1 MNKILQTCFFLLLT
15 FCLSLITNT
24 VFAQG
29 EIAVSPTIIDQ
40 KAEAKDILE
49 LSIKITNNTSSK
61 VNLYPI
67 VNDIS
72 ITEGRQEF
80 LEPSLLD
87 KSTSLARWIQI
98 SRGVIELRPGEAK
111 EIPFSVHVNLNAKP
125 GKYYAVITFAQG
137 STRVEAE
144 AKALKL
150 NQPQVLL
157 NIEVEEHIIER
168 AQIQRFQTEKNF
180 FLNFPVKFLLGIEN
194 TGNREIKPV
203 GSIHIYNRRGE
214 EVGSVDVNQAQ
225 AAIVPQAYNLF
236 ENLWQSKKGFGQY
249 KAVLAAEYGNEEKRD
264 LQDTIYFWV
273 LPWQF
278 LIFFG
283 GGLLVLIILLLLL
296 IRKRLGNYSAQR
308 PPYK

>member
-40 KAEAKDILE
+40 KAEARDILE
-49 LSIKITNNTSSK
+49 LSVKITNNTSSK

>member
-1 MNKILQTCFFLLLT
+1 MSFYKFLLIS
-15 FCLSLITNT
+15 FVACLLLLVANSSL
-24 VFAQG
+24 AQQA
-29 EIAVSPTIIDQ
+29 IVVTPAVIDQ
-40 KAEAKDILE
+40 KAEARDILE
-49 LSIKITNNTSSK
+49 FSVKITNNTLSK
-61 VNLYPI
+61 VNLYSI
-67 VNDIS
+67 INDIS
-72 ITEGRQEF
+72 VKEGRQEF
-80 LEPSLLD
+80 IEPSLLD
-87 KSTSLARWIQI
+87 KSTSLARWIEI
-98 SRGVIELRPGEAK
+98 SRGVIELWPAQTK
-111 EIPFSVHVNLNAKP
+111 DIPFSVHVNLNAKP
-125 GKYYAVITFAQG
+125 GKYYAVIIFAQG
-137 STRVEAE
+137 STRAEAE
-144 AKALKL
+144 AKASKL
-150 NQPQVLL
+150 NQPQTLL
-157 NIEVEEHIIER
+157 NIEVEENIIEK
-168 AQIQRFQTEKNF
+168 AQLQQFKSEKNF

>member
-1 MNKILQTCFFLLLT
+1 MNKILKTCFLSFIAC
-15 FCLSLITNT
+15 FLSLVANYSL
-24 VFAQG
+24 AQEG
-29 EIAVSPTIIDQ
+29 IVVTPTIIDR
-40 KAEAKDILE
+40 KVEARDILE
-49 LSIKITNNTSSK
+49 LSVKITNNTPFK
-61 VNLYPI
+61 VDLYPI

-72 ITEGRQEF
+72 
-80 LEPSLLD
+80 P
-87 KSTSLARWIQI
+87 STSLARWIEI
-98 SRGVIELRPGEAK
+98 SRGVIELWPDQTK
-111 EIPFSVHVNLNAKP
+111 DIPLSVHVNLYAKP
-125 GKYYAVITFAQG
+125 GKYYAVIIFAQG
-137 STRVEAE
+137 STRAEAE

-157 NIEVEEHIIER
+157 NIEVEEHIIEK
-168 AQIQRFQTEKNF
+168 AQIQKFQTEKNF

-194 TGNREIKPV
+194 TGNREIKPA

-214 EVGSVDVNQAQ
+214 EVGSVNINQAQ

-278 LIFFG
+278 LVFFG
-283 GGLLVLIILLLLL
+283 SGLLILIILLSWL
-296 IRKRLGNYSAQR
+296 IFKKTQTKS
-308 PPYK
+308 